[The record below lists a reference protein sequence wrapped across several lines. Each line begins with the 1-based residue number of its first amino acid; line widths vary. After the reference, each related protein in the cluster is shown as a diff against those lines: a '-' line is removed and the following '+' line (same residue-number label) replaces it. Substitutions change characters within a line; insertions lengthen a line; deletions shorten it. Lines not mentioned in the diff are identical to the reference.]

1 MKNSLLSKQ
10 HTAVCAVA
18 LFVALSAAL
27 PVSQAN
33 TITEY
38 DFVQTSGYPD
48 VTGKLFIDSASPNTA
63 APGSFFDFGGWGQD
77 ITGGSVNGSSQEIV
91 TWQGIGDI
99 AGRHSFSLS
108 EDTTTPGTQHF
119 NTTFFFKGPEVEA
132 DGTGYW
138 ATVSVPE
145 HASAALLLGLSM
157 TVLGVAARRVAANH
171 EQLGS
176 RGQSSASNVNQQTS
190 REQVPFPTSA

>member
-1 MKNSLLSKQ
+1 MKNSPLSQ
-10 HTAVCAVA
+10 RHAAFCVVA
-18 LFVALSAAL
+18 LFVALSVAL

-77 ITGGSVNGSSQEIV
+77 ITGGSVSGSSEIV

-99 AGRHSFSLS
+99 AGRHYFSLS

-119 NTTFFFKGPEVEA
+119 NTTFFFKGPQVEA

-138 ATVSVPE
+138 AVSAPE
-145 HASAALLLGLSM
+145 RASAALLLGLSM

-171 EQLGS
+171 GQLGS
-176 RGQSSASNVNQQTS
+176 CGQSSASNVNQQTS